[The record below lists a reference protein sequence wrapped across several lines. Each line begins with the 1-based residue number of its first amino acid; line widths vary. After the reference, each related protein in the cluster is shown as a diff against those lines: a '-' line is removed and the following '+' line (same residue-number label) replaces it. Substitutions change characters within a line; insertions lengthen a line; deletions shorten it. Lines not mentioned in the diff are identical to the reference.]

1 MTPNRRRMDASSL
14 QSLIILKDN
23 LGLWD
28 AGDQEML
35 LIENASNRFQ
45 LSELLRWIVLII
57 IELCKS
63 ILER

>member
-45 LSELLRWIVLII
+45 LSELLR
-57 IELCKS
+57 
-63 ILER
+63 